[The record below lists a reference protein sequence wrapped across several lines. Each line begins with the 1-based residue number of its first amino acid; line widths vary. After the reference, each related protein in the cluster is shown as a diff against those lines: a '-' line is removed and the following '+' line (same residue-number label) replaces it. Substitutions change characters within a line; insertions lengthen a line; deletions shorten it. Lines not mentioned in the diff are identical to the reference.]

1 MQLILCLLSINSIF
15 AFNDNYQTCPK
26 GKYGENCEKDC
37 NCANW
42 SSSNICSKI
51 EGRCLDCKFGH
62 FGSNCDSICYPT
74 CKTNLCCTIKSNDF
88 QESNNKL
95 TIKNSMLILEIKEKT
110 LNISVDYN
118 VGYPLSIFNK
128 TLDNFTLDFPTKET
142 YNYEYTKYNITGE
155 KYENNTVKFINQN
168 DFNKELPLSIILD
181 ANYEPKDKNI
191 NGVIGLGIY
200 NSINQ
205 KLRELNNSIENIA
218 SFRKDEE
225 DISILFGDLF
235 EEEKKY
241 VNKLSF
247 CKACGKNNSTKKG
260 LNIQCELSGF
270 GSKNYKDML
279 KINDTLIK
287 FSLDEN
293 SKFVLPKNDIYIDYI
308 KNYYF
313 KGENFETVLNED
325 NSTLIFCYKTD
336 NINRLSEFGFVIN
349 HFFYFFSVNSFF
361 EETDSCKNGY
371 STFTITFSDENPEII
386 FGKNLYNETQYTIDN
401 EEEKI
406 YFYSKNVEYF
416 SGEIKP
422 VINES
427 LSKAL
432 NPISWSFIIVGI
444 SVFLNIVSFLIYFLC
459 KRKKEKQKYKI
470 Q

>member
-1 MQLILCLLSINSIF
+1 M
-15 AFNDNYQTCPK
+15 
-26 GKYGENCEKDC
+26 
-37 NCANW
+37 
-42 SSSNICSKI
+42 
-51 EGRCLDCKFGH
+51 
-62 FGSNCDSICYPT
+62 
-74 CKTNLCCTIKSNDF
+74 
-88 QESNNKL
+88 
-95 TIKNSMLILEIKEKT
+95 
-110 LNISVDYN
+110 
-118 VGYPLSIFNK
+118 
-128 TLDNFTLDFPTKET
+128 
-142 YNYEYTKYNITGE
+142 
-155 KYENNTVKFINQN
+155 
-168 DFNKELPLSIILD
+168 
-181 ANYEPKDKNI
+181 
-191 NGVIGLGIY
+191 
-200 NSINQ
+200 
-205 KLRELNNSIENIA
+205 
-218 SFRKDEE
+218 
-225 DISILFGDLF
+225 
-235 EEEKKY
+235 
-241 VNKLSF
+241 
-247 CKACGKNNSTKKG
+247 
-260 LNIQCELSGF
+260 QCELSAF

-313 KGENFETVLNED
+313 KGENYETILNGD
-325 NSTLIFCYKTD
+325 NSTLIFCYKTE

-459 KRKKEKQKYKI
+459 KRKQEKQKYKI